1 MERAVFFLRHQH
13 ILHVCIT
20 LPRQVQCRV
29 QLSFK
34 CVAKRLA
41 LVALSSSEQEYKDKY
56 KDGIS
61 EMYEKESL
69 LLPCAQYAG
78 ATLIQKRFTLL
89 HRSHVYNHLMKVF
102 ESALAI
108 FACARSQ
115 KFHFAD
121 VPRTFRLRLFRLDF
135 GL

>member
-41 LVALSSSEQEYKDKY
+41 LVALSSSEQEYEVKY
-56 KDGIS
+56 KDGGIS

-69 LLPCAQYAG
+69 KLPCAKYVG
-78 ATLIQKRFTLL
+78 ETLIQKRFALL
-89 HRSHVYNHLMKVF
+89 HRSHVYHHLMKVF
-102 ESALAI
+102 EPALAI

-115 KFHFAD
+115 
-121 VPRTFRLRLFRLDF
+121 
-135 GL
+135 